1 MIESSPPALLAHP
14 DPLTLEL
21 RRDAPLAI
29 VAGEP
34 RASVAELYRDDVVQC
49 GVWEVT
55 PGAFAAENAGFAE
68 NMHVL
73 CGEATVTSDD
83 GATVE
88 LRAGVAFVARS
99 GWRGRW
105 DVRETLRKTYV
116 IWNAPDR
123 PARDAR

>member
-1 MIESSPPALLAHP
+1 
-14 DPLTLEL
+14 
-21 RRDAPLAI
+21 
-29 VAGEP
+29 
-34 RASVAELYRDDVVQC
+34 
-49 GVWEVT
+49 
-55 PGAFAAENAGFAE
+55 
-68 NMHVL
+68 MHVL